1 MLLPEQDIASWLAE
15 RCPEVWRRLGDRQ
28 HELNDQNAVQVLL
41 EKLHNS
47 DALSLKTKAL
57 YNIVNEHI
65 QAHPGLIWPML
76 VRAEGWYHSRHILEE
91 NRAANVRERGAVAD
105 PSRLVRVTRSRLPSC
120 QVK

>member
-1 MLLPEQDIASWLAE
+1 MLLPEQDIASWLAK
-15 RCPEVWRRLGDRQ
+15 RRPEVWRRLGDRQ

-91 NRAANVRERGAVAD
+91 KRGGKRPGAG
-105 PSRLVRVTRSRLPSC
+105 SRCRPESVGQGNSESTT
-120 QVK
+120 